1 MKRLILFLCATLLCG
16 AAALAQTYQETVYL
30 KNGSIIKGTVLEQ
43 EAGGNIKI
51 MTSDGSIFV
60 YKSDEV
66 QKITKE
72 AVSSSRSKSSK
83 GTASA
88 DGKAF
93 RGWRVSP
100 GLGIGTTFGDYAMA
114 SGVLEFGLGK
124 DVSDQIYLGFG
135 AQGSIP
141 FKEGVDPSFSAF
153 LENRIY
159 FPSSSSVSFLLRDR
173 LAFHPDFDHDNHS
186 AGLVVAPGVMF
197 PLSPSLDMVLTGGY
211 QLGILLDGGTASHSL
226 LFNATFD
233 FHRRSAKKERDLAP
247 YRRKGIEIG
256 GGIGV
261 ANTTYLNESR
271 GEGSVIWDPLM
282 ALFIGYR
289 FNPHISLGIEGCLGA
304 FTFVPD
310 TDAISTGMESTA
322 PAFFLTGRYRFL
334 DKVWSPV
341 AALSLGT
348 APVLFDNFI
357 DRHRVEEKANGLL
370 AIPRIGLSH
379 RSRSGNGHLEF
390 TVGYQKG
397 SVLKKFND
405 VRYTRSSP
413 EFSVRYYH
421 TLGFGAKAFDSVNLP
436 EILK

>member
-1 MKRLILFLCATLLCG
+1 MKKLILFLCATLLCG

-88 DGKAF
+88 DGEAF
-93 RGWRVSP
+93 RGWRISP

-114 SGVLEFGLGK
+114 SGVVEFGIGK
-124 DVSDQIYLGFG
+124 DVSEQIYLGLG

-141 FKEGVDPSFSAF
+141 FKSGVDPSFSAF

-233 FHRRSAKKERDLAP
+233 FHRRAVKKERNLAP

-256 GGIGV
+256 GGIG
-261 ANTTYLNESR
+261 AYKTTFLNKSR
-271 GEGSVIWDPLM
+271 GDNGVEWDPLM
-282 ALFIGYR
+282 AVFIGYR
-289 FNPHISLGIEGCLGA
+289 FNPYISLGIESNLSMLK
-304 FTFVPD
+304 FVPD
-310 TDAISTGMESTA
+310 TDNASIAMESTA
-322 PAFFLTGRYRFL
+322 PAFFLAGRYRFL
-334 DKVWSPV
+334 DKTWSPV
-341 AALSLGT
+341 ASISLGV
-348 APVLFDNFI
+348 APLHI
-357 DRHRVEEKANGLL
+357 DTYASGNIIQEDANGLL
-370 AIPRIGLSH
+370 AIPRVGLSH
-379 RSRSGNGHLEF
+379 RSKSGNGHLEF
-390 TVGYQKG
+390 TVGFQKG
-397 SVLKKFND
+397 SATKKVAD
-405 VRYTRSSP
+405 IRYTRSGP
-413 EFSVRYYH
+413 EFSIRYYH